1 MASVHDAD
9 QWLQVTM
16 TEPYKFRRL
25 LVQGRSDADMWVTSL
40 EIHFDVGGGG
50 GASLQTYTDAL
61 GASVSTRLHRQAH
74 GGGILLSRGFI
85 VKRLR
90 GGAAL
95 VNATSVNM
103 FKKKIDKYFKRSG
116 YVLMWGTINYV
127 QLC

>member
-16 TEPYKFRRL
+16 AEQYKFRRL

-50 GASLQTYTDAL
+50 ASFQKYTDVL

-74 GGGILLSRGFI
+74 GGGIFLSRGS
-85 VKRLR
+85 VLKRPP
-90 GGAAL
+90 GGCF
-95 VNATSVNM
+95 N
-103 FKKKIDKYFKRSG
+103 
-116 YVLMWGTINYV
+116 
-127 QLC
+127 